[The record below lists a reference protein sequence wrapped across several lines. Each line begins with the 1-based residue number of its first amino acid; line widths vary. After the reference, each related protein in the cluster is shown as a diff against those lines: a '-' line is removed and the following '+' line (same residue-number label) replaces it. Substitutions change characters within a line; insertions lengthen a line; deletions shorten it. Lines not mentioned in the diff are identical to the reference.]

1 MPDKKAAVFFNTA
14 RLERKERNSPDT
26 SNEEKPPPEH
36 KAEADACRGSWEDQ
50 VQGPRG
56 GVWCPHR
63 DRRCGLQ
70 ASHVRKLQMNSRKKV
85 QKLKRLFQ

>member
-36 KAEADACRGSWEDQ
+36 KAEADAVEAHGMIRSRDLEVGLPT
-50 VQGPRG
+50 QGQKMWASSCTCKE
-56 GVWCPHR
+56 VTNE
-63 DRRCGLQ
+63 LQ
-70 ASHVRKLQMNSRKKV
+70 KESSEA
-85 QKLKRLFQ
+85 